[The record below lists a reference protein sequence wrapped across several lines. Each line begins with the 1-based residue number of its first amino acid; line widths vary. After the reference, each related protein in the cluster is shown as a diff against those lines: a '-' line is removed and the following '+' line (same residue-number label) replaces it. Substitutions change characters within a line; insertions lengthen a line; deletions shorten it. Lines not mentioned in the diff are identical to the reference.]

1 MLFVRSSSL
10 TLNYAKGVA
19 ATSSRV
25 AATEPRVAAT
35 APRVVTIPR
44 VAATAPRVVTI
55 PRVAQR
61 SQVHHFRNVLL
72 CGSSQDR
79 YVPLHSAR
87 IELCRAAVKDSSV
100 MGKCD

>member
-25 AATEPRVAAT
+25 AATE
-35 APRVVTIPR
+35 PR